1 MRSPMTDRD
10 SRLLLW
16 QRVREYAVPVSMIE
30 SATARRRVGDWAGA
44 CSAARLDVD
53 VNLRSAVRVYG
64 REVAAAIRADLRHL
78 APELLRWHMPRIAP
92 DGLLRP
98 GLTISLVRYEPADF
112 DRPAGAVQLVV
123 RTPPGWADGGQRMSL
138 ALWDRSRVG
147 SGAHRPPHPDRRFR
161 MDLHRH
167 LWDVRRAGELRAR
180 AGLSP
185 HARGWAVDRWADE
198 AALLLSAEGL
208 AAGRVAVQLG
218 GGARRLLDVG
228 TGAGRGSASCQVLP
242 DAATWS
248 LPDQELL
255 RAGLVTADRLHP
267 LVAAALAPDG
277 ALPTDRT
284 RPGAPPRSNPH
295 ARLVD
300 CRGARHRIG
309 LAGGVLTP
317 LDHDPAEIRRE
328 ELLAA
333 LTGTPLPCL
342 RAIDQAYRNP
352 ESLPDVRARLDHGDV
367 TGALS
372 TVEALLGPGAL
383 LRDGALRDEIEDA
396 AHRRLAYGLFRSGLV
411 GLGPYGLPR
420 RSPAAARPHR
430 GRTNSR

>member
-1 MRSPMTDRD
+1 MRSPLADRD

-44 CSAARLDVD
+44 CSAARVDVD
-53 VNLRSAVRVYG
+53 VNLRSAAGLYG
-64 REVAAAIRADLRHL
+64 REVASAIRADLRHL

-98 GLTISLVRYEPADF
+98 GLTVSLAHYDL
-112 DRPAGAVQLVV
+112 DRPVGPVRLVV

-138 ALWDRSRVG
+138 ALWDRSRAGPAV
-147 SGAHRPPHPDRRFR
+147 HPHPHPDRRFR

-167 LWDVRRAGELRAR
+167 LWDVRRVGELRVR
-180 AGLSP
+180 AGLTP
-185 HARGWAVDRWADE
+185 HGRGWAVDRWADE
-198 AALLLSAEGL
+198 AALLLDAEGPAAGGVAVRL
-208 AAGRVAVQLG
+208 GRGAGGLVGLGGAGRVPG
-218 GGARRLLDVG
+218 N
-228 TGAGRGSASCQVLP
+228 CHVLP
-242 DAATWS
+242 EAATWS

-267 LVAAALAPDG
+267 LVAAALTPDG
-277 ALPTDRT
+277 T
-284 RPGAPPRSNPH
+284 RAGSPAPRPDPH
-295 ARLVD
+295 ERLVD

-309 LAGGVLTP
+309 LVDGVLTP
-317 LDHDPAEIRRE
+317 LDHDPAEICRE

-342 RAIDQAYRNP
+342 WAIDQAHRSP

-367 TGALS
+367 VGALS
-372 TVEALLGPGAL
+372 TVEALLGPGVL

-396 AHRRLAYGLFRSGLV
+396 ADRRLAYGLFRSGLV
-411 GLGPYGLPR
+411 GLGPYGPPR
-420 RSPAAARPHR
+420 RQPATQRPHR
-430 GRTNSR
+430 ANSR